1 MGAYFDIQQSLLR
14 YCKEFISKNNL
25 QDFEV
30 FDFDS
35 HGSINHLPDS
45 HLLGIGEFEIE
56 NDSNK
61 YYTTCSITV
70 CTKAD
75 DSALTILRPVIDKL
89 FTELT
94 PGSVEV
100 KVVNG
105 STGKLAGNMV
115 VMDNVTVLPVARTET
130 RPLQMIAIRLA
141 SSFLVPP

>member
-1 MGAYFDIQQSLLR
+1 MGAYFDIQQSLLK
-14 YCKEFISKNNL
+14 YCNDFISKNNL
-25 QDFEV
+25 TDFQV

-35 HGSINHLPDS
+35 HGSINNLPDF

-75 DSALTILRPVIDKL
+75 DATLIKLRPVIDQL
-89 FTELT
+89 FTELK
-94 PGSVEV
+94 PGCTDI

-105 STGKLAGNMV
+105 NTGKLVGNMV
-115 VMDNVTVLPVARTET
+115 VMDNVAVLPVARTET